1 MVKIL
6 DTNFIYSLFNA
17 FDSNH
22 QAAKEILFGFD
33 EADEIK
39 IPFIV
44 AAELAVNPDAGKL
57 LQGVSALASKFSKNN
72 ESDLEFISS
81 LPPKTKQKLRANDC
95 LILSLCQRYKAE
107 LVSFDKALVKLNRP
121 WINWSDP
128 IFPSPCSHKTIVCLI

>member
-6 DTNFIYSLFNA
+6 DTNFIYSLFNS

-22 QAAKEILFGFD
+22 QAAKDILFGFK

-57 LQGVSALASKFSKNN
+57 LQGASALASKYTKNN
-72 ESDLEFISS
+72 EADLEFISA
-81 LPPKTKQKLRANDC
+81 LPLKTKRKLRANDC
-95 LILSLCQRYKAE
+95 LILSLCRRYHAE
-107 LVSFDKALVKLNRP
+107 LVSFDKALVNR
-121 WINWSDP
+121 I
-128 IFPSPCSHKTIVCLI
+128 T